1 MTTYTGNARD
11 NKYTGTKGSDTFFAK
26 GGNDTL
32 DGKGGVDT
40 AIFRGSFEQY
50 QIKDGQGSLKVGV
63 KGPDGN
69 DQLTNIELLKF
80 DDEPGKFT
88 ASWRAWHKPLNV
100 LALA

>member
-50 QIKDGQGSLKVGV
+50 QIKDAGQGHLKIGV

-80 DDEPGKFT
+80 DNGTYDPT
-88 ASWRAWHKPLNV
+88 
-100 LALA
+100 